1 MAKKELTNP
10 PGTLLKKIV
19 VNGNEEHELLD
30 YVTEDDLIGEIKFGK
45 TFAQPLP
52 TLNQAVRIGESLEVT
67 AVFLV
72 DTTLK
77 CLNVKINQLFVIGN
91 YGKKQLQFFIYCD
104 VDQLT
109 LIKGNLSTNKTY
121 QAFEVEF
128 TTDVTTGFPE
138 GPNVDELTEA
148 QKELYIPCKTEMK
161 DIELVQ
167 TFLWDIDPKT
177 SRGTV
182 TTVQEAV
189 PNGQND

>member
-1 MAKKELTNP
+1 MVTIANSEKDRLTNP
-10 PGTLLKKIV
+10 PGTLLETTV
-19 VNGNEEHELLD
+19 V
-30 YVTEDDLIGEIKFGK
+30 VSKIGEITFGK

-52 TLNQAVRIGESLEVT
+52 TLNQAVRVGESLEIT

-77 CLNVKINQLFVIGN
+77 SLNVKINQLFVVGN
-91 YGKKQLQFFIYCD
+91 YGEKQLQFFIYCD

-109 LIKGNLSTNKTY
+109 LIKEHLTTDNTY
-121 QAFEVEF
+121 QAFKVEF

-138 GPNVDELTEA
+138 GPHVDELTEA
-148 QKELYIPCKTEMK
+148 QKELYTPCKIEMK

-182 TTVQEAV
+182 TTVLDGA
-189 PNGQND
+189 PN